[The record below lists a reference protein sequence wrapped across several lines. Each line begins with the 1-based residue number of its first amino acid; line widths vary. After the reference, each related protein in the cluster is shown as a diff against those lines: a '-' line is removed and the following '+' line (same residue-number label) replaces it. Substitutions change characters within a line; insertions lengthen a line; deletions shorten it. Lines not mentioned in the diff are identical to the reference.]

1 MNFLRR
7 WKTLFIF
14 EIKSMRLFGMQILI
28 SMVILPFILLLLLL
42 LQPGSHTLN
51 QKTVLITGYIVAS
64 LLGVYLNV
72 YAITVANLML
82 PEVLELYA
90 VLPIRRREVIGAG
103 AAIYTFLVLPQVI
116 IASGIL
122 LGRYPLVAMLNF
134 VVSLL
139 WVMFSL
145 VIWAVWL
152 GLRIRY
158 YVAMGVLPFI
168 SWVMLLITP
177 IYYDVAVMPGWAFV
191 ASMLNPLFH
200 YVLILRQPLQVSS
213 FPIGLSWGISLLF
226 VGILL
231 IGIRQ
236 RIKEMYI
243 LETL

>member
-103 AAIYTFLVLPQVI
+103 AAIHTFLVLPQVI

-122 LGRYPLVAMLNF
+122 LGHYPLVAMLNF

-200 YVLILRQPLQVSS
+200 YVLILRQPLQVSN

>member
-122 LGRYPLVAMLNF
+122 LGHYPLVAMLNF